1 MSYTALKEKIK
12 EVFRTDMAFAEAL
25 GIDRTSLYSKLTNKT
40 EWRREEIERA
50 CKLLSI
56 PISDVHIYFFTE
68 TVEKTQQ

>member
-40 EWRREEIERA
+40 EWRREEIEGHA
-50 CKLLSI
+50 N
-56 PISDVHIYFFTE
+56 FFLFL
-68 TVEKTQQ
+68 